1 MATTKDLDAGLAK
14 IQALGVEQNK
24 LYQSARRTL
33 YSTLVETYFWWRQ
46 ASQKDGYLEKRFADA
61 NIKFKTKLNRPN
73 FNPVVRLVMGMQQHL
88 HNVQIANFA
97 SAINA
102 IDDEYLRNEDIYK
115 HRDAVEE
122 LVDWIGDSGGLSGI
136 TGAKKEEIEEYGY
149 DYKGAGNKN
158 KKTKK
163 DDEKKAKQQ
172 LEVLGLKKVAIAQN
186 EETNT
191 FDIGEV
197 GTDNDDLVVVLA
209 KATGNGNELRLV
221 GSTAQQA
228 LVDGAVM
235 QIGEVDFA
243 NLPPHLRMLCEV
255 VKLNTITKSLQ
266 NYGGRNNFYNKSK
279 LVIEREGK
287 KENVRENA
295 RVVLRQNGTIL
306 VSKSTSDASLTTYYI
321 PSKKFL
327 LNEDVW
333 LRGSDRFWLET
344 ELINDSEIALY
355 DATDLEA
362 QTNKQL
368 KAQKQITLKNT
379 ITKQKRNIYFY
390 DFSRIDD
397 ATMYQPA
404 IVKDEID
411 YDWAVKGNASYFRRL
426 YEQHFDGWQHRVKH
440 RLHTANNKAVAFDVS
455 EDGIVC
461 EKKWDKA
468 DNCFTQTGNRYLT
481 AFSDDAEVCG
491 TGRIIFAPTDIIA
504 VLEMIAKH
512 NVAEDTVM
520 MSGNKDLLFINYKND
535 IAEIQ
540 VYIPSCSITGKRNAK
555 YFTKFAPND

>member
-1 MATTKDLDAGLAK
+1 MATTKDLDAGLANL
-14 IQALGVEQNK
+14 QALSAEQNK
-24 LYQSARRTL
+24 LYQSARRQL
-33 YSTLVETYFWWRQ
+33 HKTLVETYFWWRQ
-46 ASQKDGYLEKRFADA
+46 ASQKQGYLEKRFADA
-61 NIKFKTKLNRPN
+61 NIKFKAKLNRPN
-73 FNPVVRLVMGMQQHL
+73 FNPVVRLAMGMQQHL
-88 HNVQIANFA
+88 HNVQISNYGT
-97 SAINA
+97 AINA
-102 IDDEYLRNEDIYK
+102 IDDEYLRNEHIYK

-122 LVDWIGDSGGLSGI
+122 LIDWIGDNGGLSGI

-158 KKTKK
+158 KKTKN

-172 LEVLGLKKVAIAQN
+172 LEVLELKKVAIAQN
-186 EETNT
+186 EATNT

-209 KATGNGNELRLV
+209 KATGKGNELRVV

-295 RVVLRQNGTIL
+295 RVVLQRNGTIL

-355 DATDLEA
+355 DATDLEE

>member
-1 MATTKDLDAGLAK
+1 MATTKDLDAGLANL
-14 IQALGVEQNK
+14 QALSAEQNK
-24 LYQSARRTL
+24 LYQSARRQL
-33 YSTLVETYFWWRQ
+33 HKTLVETYFWWRQ
-46 ASQKDGYLEKRFADA
+46 ASQKQGYLEKRFADA
-61 NIKFKTKLNRPN
+61 NIKFKAKLNRPN
-73 FNPVVRLVMGMQQHL
+73 FNPVVRLAMGMQQHL
-88 HNVQIANFA
+88 HNVQISNYGT
-97 SAINA
+97 AINA
-102 IDDEYLRNEDIYK
+102 IDDEYLRNEHIYK

-122 LVDWIGDSGGLSGI
+122 LIDWIGDNGGLSGI

-158 KKTKK
+158 KKTKN

-172 LEVLGLKKVAIAQN
+172 LEVLELKKVAIAQN
-186 EETNT
+186 EATNT

-209 KATGNGNELRLV
+209 KATGKGNELRVV

-355 DATDLEA
+355 DATNLEE

>member
-1 MATTKDLDAGLAK
+1 MATTKDLDAGLANL
-14 IQALGVEQNK
+14 QALSAEQNK
-24 LYQSARRTL
+24 LYQSARRQL
-33 YSTLVETYFWWRQ
+33 HKTLVETYFWWRQ
-46 ASQKDGYLEKRFADA
+46 ASQKQGYLEKRFADA
-61 NIKFKTKLNRPN
+61 NIKFKAKLNRPN
-73 FNPVVRLVMGMQQHL
+73 FNPVVRLAMGMQQHL
-88 HNVQIANFA
+88 HNVQISNYGT
-97 SAINA
+97 AINA
-102 IDDEYLRNEDIYK
+102 IDDEYLRNEHIYK

-122 LVDWIGDSGGLSGI
+122 LIDWIGDNGGLSGI

-158 KKTKK
+158 KKTKN

-172 LEVLGLKKVAIAQN
+172 LEVLELKKVAIAQN
-186 EETNT
+186 EATNT

>member
-1 MATTKDLDAGLAK
+1 MATTKDLDAGLANL
-14 IQALGVEQNK
+14 QALGLEQNK
-24 LYQSARRTL
+24 THQLARRQL
-33 YSTLVETYFWWRQ
+33 HKTLVETYFWWRQ
-46 ASQKDGYLEKRFADA
+46 ASQKDGYLEQRFADA

-73 FNPVVRLVMGMQQHL
+73 FNPVVRLVLRMQQHL
-88 HNVQIANFA
+88 QAVQISNYGT
-97 SAINA
+97 AINA
-102 IDDEYLRNEDIYK
+102 IDDEYLRNEHIYK
-115 HRDAVEE
+115 HRDATEE
-122 LVDWIGDSGGLSGI
+122 LIDWIGDNGGISGI

-149 DYKGAGNKN
+149 DYKGAGNKK
-158 KKTKK
+158 KKTKN

-172 LEVLGLKKVAIAQN
+172 LEVLELKKVAIAQN
-186 EETNT
+186 EATHT

-355 DATDLEA
+355 DATDLEE

-368 KAQKQITLKNT
+368 KAHKQITLKNT

-404 IVKDEID
+404 IVKDEIE
-411 YDWAVKGNASYFRRL
+411 YDWALKGNASYFRRL

-461 EKKWDKA
+461 EKKWDKT

-481 AFSDDAEVCG
+481 SFTDDADVCG

-520 MSGNKDLLFINYKND
+520 MSGNKDLMFINYKND

-555 YFTKFAPND
+555 YFTKFVPNG

>member
-14 IQALGVEQNK
+14 IQALGAEQNK

-102 IDDEYLRNEDIYK
+102 IDDEYLRNEHIYK

-122 LVDWIGDSGGLSGI
+122 IVDWIGDSGGLSGI

-186 EETNT
+186 EATNT

-243 NLPPHLRMLCEV
+243 NLPTHLRMLCEV

-295 RVVLRQNGTIL
+295 RVVLQRNGTIL

-355 DATDLEA
+355 DATDLEE
-362 QTNKQL
+362 QRNKQL

-404 IVKDEID
+404 IVKDEIE

-440 RLHTANNKAVAFDVS
+440 RLHTANNKAVAFDIS

-512 NVAEDTVM
+512 NLAEDTVM
-520 MSGNKDLLFINYKND
+520 MSGNKDLMFINYKND

-555 YFTKFAPND
+555 YFTKFVPNG

>member
-1 MATTKDLDAGLAK
+1 MATTKDLDAGLANL
-14 IQALGVEQNK
+14 QALSAEQNK
-24 LYQSARRTL
+24 LYQSARRQL
-33 YSTLVETYFWWRQ
+33 HKTLVETYFWWRQ
-46 ASQKDGYLEKRFADA
+46 ASQKQGYLEKRFADA
-61 NIKFKTKLNRPN
+61 NIKFKAKLNRPN
-73 FNPVVRLVMGMQQHL
+73 FNPVVRLAMGMQQHL
-88 HNVQIANFA
+88 HNVQISNYGT
-97 SAINA
+97 AINA
-102 IDDEYLRNEDIYK
+102 IDDEYLRNEHIYK

-122 LVDWIGDSGGLSGI
+122 LIDWIGDNGGLSGI

-158 KKTKK
+158 KKTKN

-172 LEVLGLKKVAIAQN
+172 LEVLELKKVAIAQN
-186 EETNT
+186 EATNT

-209 KATGNGNELRLV
+209 KATGKGNELRVV

-440 RLHTANNKAVAFDVS
+440 RLHTANNKAVAFDIS

>member
-1 MATTKDLDAGLAK
+1 MATTKDLDTGLANL
-14 IQALGVEQNK
+14 QALSAEQNRT
-24 LYQSARRTL
+24 YQSARRQLHT
-33 YSTLVETYFWWRQ
+33 TLVETYFWWRQ
-46 ASQKDGYLEKRFADA
+46 ASQKEGYLEKRFADA
-61 NIKFKTKLNRPN
+61 KIGFKAKLNRPN
-73 FNPVVRLVMGMQQHL
+73 FNPVVRLVMLMQQHL
-88 HNVQIANFA
+88 HNVQISNYGT
-97 SAINA
+97 AINA
-102 IDDEYLRNEDIYK
+102 IDDEYLRNEHIYK

-122 LVDWIGDSGGLSGI
+122 LVDWIDDNGGIRGI
-136 TGAKKEEIEEYGY
+136 TGRKKQEIEEYGY

-186 EETNT
+186 EATHT
-191 FDIGEV
+191 FDIGDV
-197 GTDNDDLVVVLA
+197 GTDSDDLVVVLA

-266 NYGGRNNFYNKSK
+266 NYGGRSNFYNKSK

-295 RVVLRQNGTIL
+295 RVVLQRNGTIL

-327 LNEDVW
+327 LNEDIW

-355 DATDLEA
+355 DATDLEE

-411 YDWAVKGNASYFRRL
+411 LKNLTKKTKKELEKLGRKIGIELDRRL
-426 YEQHFDGWQHRVKH
+426 TKDKLIKQIKKH
-440 RLHTANNKAVAFDVS
+440 CK
-455 EDGIVC
+455 
-461 EKKWDKA
+461 
-468 DNCFTQTGNRYLT
+468 
-481 AFSDDAEVCG
+481 
-491 TGRIIFAPTDIIA
+491 
-504 VLEMIAKH
+504 
-512 NVAEDTVM
+512 
-520 MSGNKDLLFINYKND
+520 
-535 IAEIQ
+535 
-540 VYIPSCSITGKRNAK
+540 
-555 YFTKFAPND
+555 

>member
-14 IQALGVEQNK
+14 IQALGAEQNK

-46 ASQKDGYLEKRFADA
+46 ASQKQGYLEKRFANA

-102 IDDEYLRNEDIYK
+102 IDDEYLRNEHIYK

-122 LVDWIGDSGGLSGI
+122 LVDWMADSGGLSGI

-186 EETNT
+186 EATNT

-209 KATGNGNELRLV
+209 KATGNGNELRLI

-243 NLPPHLRMLCEV
+243 NLPPHVCMLCEV

-266 NYGGRNNFYNKSK
+266 HYGGRNNFYNKSK

-455 EDGIVC
+455 EDGIGC

-540 VYIPSCSITGKRNAK
+540 VYIPSCTITGKRNAK

>member
-1 MATTKDLDAGLAK
+1 MATTKDLDAGLANL
-14 IQALGVEQNK
+14 QALSAEQNK
-24 LYQSARRTL
+24 LYQSARRQL
-33 YSTLVETYFWWRQ
+33 HKTLVETYFWWRQ
-46 ASQKDGYLEKRFADA
+46 ASQKQGYLEKRFADA
-61 NIKFKTKLNRPN
+61 NIKFKAKLNRPN
-73 FNPVVRLVMGMQQHL
+73 FNPVVRLAMGMQQHL
-88 HNVQIANFA
+88 HNVQISNYGT
-97 SAINA
+97 AINA
-102 IDDEYLRNEDIYK
+102 IDDEYLRNEHIYK

-122 LVDWIGDSGGLSGI
+122 LIDWIGDNGGLSGI

-158 KKTKK
+158 KKTKN

-172 LEVLGLKKVAIAQN
+172 LEVLELKKVAIAQN
-186 EETNT
+186 EATNT

-209 KATGNGNELRLV
+209 KATGKGNELRVV

-555 YFTKFAPND
+555 YFTKFVPNG